1 MENASKA
8 LIIAGAI
15 LISIMIIGLGVAI
28 YSQAKSNAS
37 KANLNSEVAQAQNE
51 KFTTYFGS
59 KVSSSEV
66 KSLMSAVRTNNITGQ
81 NSDDKKTICVLF
93 SSSGSSS
100 YDVTDPSKV
109 SSSVKPGKTYTVET
123 NNSKADDGEIK
134 GDGSDTGI
142 SESDASYYTSG
153 YIRIICIKE
162 N

>member
-37 KANLNSEVAQAQNE
+37 KANLNPEVAQAQNE

-81 NSDDKKTICVLF
+81 NSDDQKTICVLF
-93 SSSGSSS
+93 SSSGSS
-100 YDVTDPSKV
+100 YAATDPSKV
-109 SSSVKPGKTYTVET
+109 SSSVKPGKKYTVET

-142 SESDASYYTSG
+142 RESDASYYTSG